1 MISISYLRND
11 FKSLK
16 TLLSGKKFECDL
28 DLVLELDQKRRE
40 AISMAERARAGQKA
54 TNNEMAK
61 LQKGTTEF
69 IAKVGEMK
77 ILAAEVK
84 ELEAK
89 ARSADNRFKEA
100 FMTIPNIPHDSVPD
114 GRGEED
120 NQVVDSWG
128 EANGDFENAIPH
140 YDIPWF
146 EQMIDFPRGVKVT
159 PTKLPTTP
167 PPLSFP
173 PPGPLPLPR
182 VLLSERL
189 IFK

>member
-16 TLLSGKKFECDL
+16 TLLSRKKFKCDL

-69 IAKVGEMK
+69 IAKVREMK

-114 GRGEED
+114 GRG
-120 NQVVDSWG
+120 
-128 EANGDFENAIPH
+128 
-140 YDIPWF
+140 
-146 EQMIDFPRGVKVT
+146 R
-159 PTKLPTTP
+159 
-167 PPLSFP
+167 
-173 PPGPLPLPR
+173 R
-182 VLLSERL
+182 
-189 IFK
+189 